1 MTKSM
6 WTEAYEKYTSSTA
19 FNATQDAKKAA
30 LVTAQAALLKFDV
43 EVKALKLASETA
55 KANLR
60 EATKLRLRSENMLD
74 IQHEASTRLVIA
86 EQNKRAEAEKLARM
100 KAEEA
105 TERIQSA
112 ALVRASGR
120 GSSLYELEL
129 QIK

>member
-1 MTKSM
+1 M
-6 WTEAYEKYTSSTA
+6 
-19 FNATQDAKKAA
+19 
-30 LVTAQAALLKFDV
+30 KFDV

>member
-1 MTKSM
+1 M
-6 WTEAYEKYTSSTA
+6 
-19 FNATQDAKKAA
+19 
-30 LVTAQAALLKFDV
+30 
-43 EVKALKLASETA
+43 
-55 KANLR
+55 
-60 EATKLRLRSENMLD
+60 
-74 IQHEASTRLVIA
+74 IA